1 MSHSTQCV
9 SNPEMEHGK
18 ARLPHTCVEK
28 NTGGKACKFATSTLT
43 TPVQSFVRKPQ
54 DHCSSAAKTSLAK
67 QGSIATLRVLPLP
80 SFKQIW
86 HGTHTHTHAHTR
98 FQKRFLEQDT
108 HTNTQVALGQPLT
121 LQQRPAWHGR
131 SRFAGCTLTKRN
143 AGQTRLHRNTEGF
156 ATSVLEVNLPW
167 NTHTHAT
174 PRKTAGRK
182 RKLVLSVGRRFSRCL
197 GKQEASLP
205 KKRGRRA
212 RRKTTRLFC
221 TRAVLQPTCVADFSR
236 TQTTTFTFLN
246 VRRRPVQQSP
256 PHSIKRSARSLASKL
271 LQNSHPF
278 GRHLH
283 RYSVAHVSS
292 SCGRLCIKLPAHWP
306 GHDHVRQHS
315 SHFWKASHGCP
326 GRTNSKLNNYRLR
339 QTGCGTSFSYLHCP
353 PGVKPN
359 SSSALYFPCNLSWF
373 SVKNCKSRTSSKT
386 MPS

>member
-167 NTHTHAT
+167 NTHTHTQHPEKRLGARESLSYPLEDGSHVAWESKKQVSPKNAGAAPVEKRPVSFAPELSFNRPVWQT
-174 PRKTAGRK
+174 SQEPKRQRSHFSTFGAALSNSLRPTVSSGAHEASQASSYKTAT
-182 RKLVLSVGRRFSRCL
+182 LL
-197 GKQEASLP
+197 
-205 KKRGRRA
+205 
-212 RRKTTRLFC
+212 
-221 TRAVLQPTCVADFSR
+221 ADICIA
-236 TQTTTFTFLN
+236 TQ
-246 VRRRPVQQSP
+246 
-256 PHSIKRSARSLASKL
+256 
-271 LQNSHPF
+271 
-278 GRHLH
+278 LH
-283 RYSVAHVSS
+283 
-292 SCGRLCIKLPAHWP
+292 
-306 GHDHVRQHS
+306 
-315 SHFWKASHGCP
+315 
-326 GRTNSKLNNYRLR
+326 T
-339 QTGCGTSFSYLHCP
+339 
-353 PGVKPN
+353 
-359 SSSALYFPCNLSWF
+359 
-373 SVKNCKSRTSSKT
+373 
-386 MPS
+386 

>member
-86 HGTHTHTHAHTR
+86 HGTHTHTRTHSIPKTVSRTRHAH
-98 FQKRFLEQDT
+98 K
-108 HTNTQVALGQPLT
+108 HTG
-121 LQQRPAWHGR
+121 RPGPASNPAAKTSLAR
-131 SRFAGCTLTKRN
+131 PIEIR
-143 AGQTRLHRNTEGF
+143 RLHTDKKKRWPNK
-156 ATSVLEVNLPW
+156 

-246 VRRRPVQQSP
+246 VRRRPVQQQP
-256 PHSIKRSARSLASKL
+256 PFWPTSASLLSCTREL
-271 LQNSHPF
+271 L
-278 GRHLH
+278 
-283 RYSVAHVSS
+283 V
-292 SCGRLCIKLPAHWP
+292 
-306 GHDHVRQHS
+306 
-315 SHFWKASHGCP
+315 WKA
-326 GRTNSKLNNYRLR
+326 
-339 QTGCGTSFSYLHCP
+339 LHQAACTLARP
-353 PGVKPN
+353 
-359 SSSALYFPCNLSWF
+359 
-373 SVKNCKSRTSSKT
+373 R
-386 MPS
+386 